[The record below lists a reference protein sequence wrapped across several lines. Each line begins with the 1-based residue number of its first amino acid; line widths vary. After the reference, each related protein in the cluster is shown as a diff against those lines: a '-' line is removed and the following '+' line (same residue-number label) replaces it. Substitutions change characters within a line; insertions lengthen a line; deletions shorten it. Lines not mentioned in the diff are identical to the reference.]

1 MSTGALIEALQ
12 GRYDRWWWSPGL
24 TPAAVAA
31 ALGLPF
37 ETGPARLQGHDLQQA
52 VIGVP
57 GQPQPVLWRWELDG
71 ELALVELAQPPAEPS
86 WASVLAALGP
96 PDTIVGPGSGPFP
109 GSTQRCHLARGL
121 TVFDGAGLGYQ
132 AVWLYPPMTADE
144 YPTRTGAL
152 EPVRRARR

>member
-1 MSTGALIEALQ
+1 VVVV
-12 GRYDRWWWSPGL
+12 PGL
-24 TPAAVAA
+24 TPEAVGA
-31 ALGLPF
+31 ALGVHVA
-37 ETGPARLQGHDLQQA
+37 TGPARLQGHDLQQA
-52 VIGVP
+52 VIPVP
-57 GQPQPVLWRWELDG
+57 SQPHPVLCRWDLDG

-86 WASVLAALGP
+86 WASVLEALGP
-96 PDTIVGPGSGPFP
+96 PGAIVAPGSGPFP
-109 GSTQRCHLARGL
+109 GSTQRCHLDRGL